1 MISRLRLAFQLGWGT
16 LRSRPTLTLLAVLLL
31 ALGTS
36 LVGALGGTVYLLRSF
51 QGQFLS
57 ALSVELELASP
68 SESARAT
75 VMQRV
80 EAWPSAEFV
89 QFVPPEQTLQEIER
103 ETGENLGKLFG
114 ANPFPALVRVRFGRI
129 SLRGLDSLT
138 ATARQWPEV
147 TDVVYPRRLWADFDK
162 LVSRLTG
169 DVGFAALG
177 ATLLMILLV
186 GLCLRAQVRNRV
198 ATWEFLQLSG
208 LSLGMIRLALL
219 WQETLAGLMGGLG
232 AAVLIYGLSRFYSWL
247 LLRPVHFPAGFY
259 LLLPLA
265 AILLAFAAGLLS
277 PPRKV
282 RLQ

>member
-31 ALGTS
+31 AFGTAI
-36 LVGALGGTVYLLRSF
+36 VGAFGGTAYLLRSF
-51 QGQFLS
+51 QGQFLT
-57 ALSVELELASP
+57 ALSVELELAADNETS
-68 SESARAT
+68 RAS
-75 VMQRV
+75 VIQRA

-89 QFVPPEQTLQEIER
+89 QYISPDQTLQEVEH

-114 ANPFPALVRVRFGRI
+114 ANPFPALVRVRFGKI

-138 ATARQWPEV
+138 ALARQWPEV
-147 TDVVYPRRLWADFDK
+147 SDVVYPRRLWADFDR

-169 DVGFAALG
+169 DIGLAALG
-177 ATLLMILLV
+177 ATVLMLLLV
-186 GLCLRAQVRNRV
+186 GLCLRAQVRNRA

-208 LSLGMIRLALL
+208 MSLGMIRLALL
-219 WQETLAGLMGGLG
+219 WQETLAGVMGGLG
-232 AAVLIYGLSRFYSWL
+232 AAVLLYALTRFYSWL
-247 LLRPVHFPAGFY
+247 LLCPVAFPPAFY
-259 LLLPLA
+259 LLLIIA
-265 AILLAFAAGLLS
+265 SILLAFLAGLLS